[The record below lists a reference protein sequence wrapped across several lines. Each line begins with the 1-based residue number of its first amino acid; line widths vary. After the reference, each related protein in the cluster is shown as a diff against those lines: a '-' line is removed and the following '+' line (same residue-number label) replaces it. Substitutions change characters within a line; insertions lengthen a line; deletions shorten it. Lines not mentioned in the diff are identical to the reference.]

1 MTCTFGSASEPSTT
15 AAVEFVEGHADAAP
29 IEGPASRRHRAHG
42 NDAPGAPIS
51 ALATG
56 RPRRRTTE
64 LSPRRTAAD
73 VWRLQI
79 LLGACR
85 WPSASRFGHVDRA
98 VRQNLL
104 DGERRCQALPY
115 GGIGFP
121 TFPVSR
127 TALLD
132 QVICPVRIIFE
143 SLGVLRKVFLLQQC
157 QL

>member
-79 LLGACR
+79 LLGAR
-85 WPSASRFGHVDRA
+85 LSDRSGPEGRLA
-98 VRQNLL
+98 VAPAPRA
-104 DGERRCQALPY
+104 RRDALQAQ
-115 GGIGFP
+115 I
-121 TFPVSR
+121 
-127 TALLD
+127 
-132 QVICPVRIIFE
+132 
-143 SLGVLRKVFLLQQC
+143 
-157 QL
+157 